1 MAANDEYKLGAFGDV
16 AFQVSSDRVLTFDK
30 YKRTTKHNFAEHKVH
45 NRQPVLESVGGELE
59 EISMTILLHTSLGVD
74 PREESEML
82 RTMCKNAEPNDLIIG
97 TEAINGTR
105 FVITE
110 ISEDSTVWSPLGILM
125 ESKLTIKLKE
135 YTEHGD

>member
-1 MAANDEYKLGAFGDV
+1 M
-16 AFQVSSDRVLTFDK
+16 
-30 YKRTTKHNFAEHKVH
+30 
-45 NRQPVLESVGGELE
+45 
-59 EISMTILLHTSLGVD
+59 
-74 PREESEML
+74 
-82 RTMCKNAEPNDLIIG
+82 IIG

>member
-59 EISMTILLHTSLGVD
+59 EISMTILLHTSLG
-74 PREESEML
+74 